1 MKKLSMTTL
10 VASALILASVSAQ
23 AALPTS
29 QRDSFKKQK
38 QPASA
43 EQTTQQTDSVN
54 TPRYVRG

>member
-1 MKKLSMTTL
+1 MKKFSMTTL

-38 QPASA
+38 DSAPA
-43 EQTTQQTDSVN
+43 EQSTQKVGSVE
-54 TPRYVRG
+54 TPRYVRT